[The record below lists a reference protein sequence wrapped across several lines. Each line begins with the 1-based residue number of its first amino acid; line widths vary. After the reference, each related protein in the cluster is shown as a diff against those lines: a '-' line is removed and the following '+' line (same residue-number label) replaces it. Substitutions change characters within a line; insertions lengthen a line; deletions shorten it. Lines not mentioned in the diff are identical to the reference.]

1 MYSKELFKFP
11 VCRFLGKS
19 TRNTTSAIRSSR
31 RRASIDNFVTLLAL
45 IDLFEAVH
53 NDSIMGHSRNSTL
66 APRFNFTTKMGN
78 SNSSKRQGSQLGLL
92 NASLFWSAH
101 RNLAQINTSFQ
112 CAFFLNTFAR
122 QTCSTQP
129 VLPSEPTFLQLALSN
144 FAKCTLSQLDFSTR
158 LHAYQSEHDQN
169 GNLHRMRCTFMNLL
183 HSICLAKT
191 VQFLSAL
198 TIPIWLFPSWC
209 IGDFL
214 TSRHALQGAASLK
227 GSTVFITHNLIVCG
241 NIAFDDTRGVAYTI
255 SMTLQLSNAT
265 KTTFISESGISQ
277 TSFSEKAPFS

>member
-1 MYSKELFKFP
+1 M
-11 VCRFLGKS
+11 CFLLEYLCPADMFYTTCLTFRAYLSPTSVVEFCKVHPLS
-19 TRNTTSAIRSSR
+19 TGFLDQTACLPIR
-31 RRASIDNFVTLLAL
+31 
-45 IDLFEAVH
+45 
-53 NDSIMGHSRNSTL
+53 
-66 APRFNFTTKMGN
+66 
-78 SNSSKRQGSQLGLL
+78 
-92 NASLFWSAH
+92 
-101 RNLAQINTSFQ
+101 
-112 CAFFLNTFAR
+112 AR
-122 QTCSTQP
+122 P
-129 VLPSEPTFLQLALSN
+129 KHPE
-144 FAKCTLSQLDFSTR
+144 
-158 LHAYQSEHDQN
+158 N

-227 GSTVFITHNLIVCG
+227 GSTVFIIHNLIVCG

-265 KTTFISESGISQ
+265 KTTFISESRISQ